1 MNTSMKKNLVNLR
14 VDFAFKRLFGV
25 EGNEDILI
33 GFLNAVLQSSIDEEI
48 TSLHLD
54 DPHLPREQ
62 KDDKL
67 SILDLR
73 ATLNNGIK
81 LNIEIQVRDKKD
93 MIERSL
99 FYWSGMYYS
108 QMTQG
113 MKYTE
118 LRPTICINIVDFIL
132 FPEEQEFH
140 NVNTVMNKKSK
151 RIITENMQ
159 LHFLEIPKVIQE
171 WRGERMNPWENS
183 LARWLLLFPA
193 HEDERLTTILEAIA
207 MEKDPVLKK
216 AIEDWERLSSDKDFL
231 RLYEA
236 REKAIKD
243 RISEIETAEEKAA
256 KKAAEI
262 ATKKATEETRIAT
275 KIEMIHNL
283 INVGVPIG
291 KVAEAT
297 ELSVEEVNEILKNKE

>member
-14 VDFAFKRLFGV
+14 VDYAFKRLFGV

-33 GFLNAVLQSSIDEEI
+33 GFLNAVLQSSINEEI
-48 TSLHLD
+48 TSLYLD

-81 LNIEIQVRDKKD
+81 INIEIQVRDKKD

-132 FPEEQEFH
+132 FPEEKEFH

-151 RIITENMQ
+151 RIITGNMQ

-171 WRGERMNPWENS
+171 WQGERMNPWEDS

-243 RISEIETAEEKAA
+243 RISEIETAEEKGA
-256 KKAAEI
+256 KEA
-262 ATKKATEETRIAT
+262 
-275 KIEMIHNL
+275 KIQLIQNMIK
-283 INVGVPIG
+283 VGLPIE
-291 KVAEAT
+291 KVAEAA
-297 ELSVEEVNEILKNKE
+297 ELSVEEVNVILKNKE

>member
-1 MNTSMKKNLVNLR
+1 MSVDVKKNLVNLR
-14 VDFAFKRLFGV
+14 IDFAFKRLFGV

-48 TSLHLD
+48 TSLHFD

-99 FYWSGMYYS
+99 FYWAGMYYS

-132 FPEEQEFH
+132 FPEEKEFH
-140 NVNTVMNKKSK
+140 NVNTVMNRKSK

-171 WRGERMNPWENS
+171 WKEERVDPWEDI

-193 HEDERLTTILEAIA
+193 YENEKLTTILEGIA

-275 KIEMIHNL
+275 KIEMIHNMDKMGL
-283 INVGVPIG
+283 PVEQIV
-291 KVAEAT
+291 KVVN
-297 ELSVEEVNEILKNKE
+297 LSVEEVNEILRNKE

>member
-25 EGNEDILI
+25 EGNEEILI
-33 GFLNAVLQSSIDEEI
+33 GFLNAVLQSSLDEEI
-48 TSLHLD
+48 ISLHLD

-73 ATLNNGIK
+73 ATLNSGIK

-99 FYWSGMYYS
+99 FYWAGMYYS

-132 FPEEQEFH
+132 FPGEEDFH
-140 NVNTVMNKKSK
+140 NVV
-151 RIITENMQ
+151 
-159 LHFLEIPKVIQE
+159 V
-171 WRGERMNPWENS
+171 
-183 LARWLLLFPA
+183 LLLYKKRR
-193 HEDERLTTILEAIA
+193 HRLRCLLLLCTLGV
-207 MEKDPVLKK
+207 KKVL
-216 AIEDWERLSSDKDFL
+216 
-231 RLYEA
+231 YC
-236 REKAIKD
+236 
-243 RISEIETAEEKAA
+243 
-256 KKAAEI
+256 
-262 ATKKATEETRIAT
+262 
-275 KIEMIHNL
+275 
-283 INVGVPIG
+283 
-291 KVAEAT
+291 
-297 ELSVEEVNEILKNKE
+297 LKNIKNITIIE

>member
-1 MNTSMKKNLVNLR
+1 MSVYVKKNLVNLR
-14 VDFAFKRLFGV
+14 VDYAFKRLFGV

-73 ATLNNGIK
+73 ATLNSGIK
-81 LNIEIQVRDKKD
+81 INIEIQVRDKKD

-132 FPEEQEFH
+132 FPEEKEFH
-140 NVNTVMNKKSK
+140 NVNTVMNIKSK
-151 RIITENMQ
+151 RIITKNMQ

-171 WRGERMNPWENS
+171 WQGERMDPWEDS

-216 AIEDWERLSSDKDFL
+216 AIEDWERLSSDKEFL
-231 RLYEA
+231 RLYWA
-236 REKAIKD
+236 REKEIKD

-256 KKAAEI
+256 KEA
-262 ATKKATEETRIAT
+262 
-275 KIEMIHNL
+275 KIQLIQNMIK
-283 INVGVPIG
+283 VGVPIE
-291 KVAEAT
+291 KVAEAA
-297 ELSVEEVNEILKNKE
+297 ELSVEEVNVILKSK

>member
-1 MNTSMKKNLVNLR
+1 MSVYVKKNLVNLR
-14 VDFAFKRLFGV
+14 VDYAFKRLFGV

-99 FYWSGMYYS
+99 FYWAGMYYS

-151 RIITENMQ
+151 HIITENMQ

-193 HEDERLTTILEAIA
+193 HEDEKLTTILEAIA

-243 RISEIETAEEKAA
+243 RISEIETAEEKA
-256 KKAAEI
+256 
-262 ATKKATEETRIAT
+262 TKKATEETRIAT
-275 KIEMIHNL
+275 KIEIIHNL
-283 INVGVPIG
+283 IHVGVPIE

-297 ELSVEEVNEILKNKE
+297 ELSVEEVNEILKHKE

>member
-33 GFLNAVLQSSIDEEI
+33 GFLNAVLQSSLDEEI
-48 TSLHLD
+48 ISLHLD

-99 FYWSGMYYS
+99 FYWAGMYYS

-118 LRPTICINIVDFIL
+118 LRPTICINIVDYIL
-132 FPEEQEFH
+132 FPEEEEDFH
-140 NVNTVMNKKSK
+140 NVGVVMNKKSEHV
-151 RIITENMQ
+151 ISENMQ
-159 LHFLEIPKVIQE
+159 LHFLEIPKVIRE
-171 WRGERMNPWENS
+171 WQGDRMDPWNDI

-193 HEDERLTTILEAIA
+193 YEDEKLTTILEGIA

-256 KKAAEI
+256 EKAAKE
-262 ATKKATEETRIAT
+262 ARTAT

-283 INVGVPIG
+283 IKVGVPIE
-291 KVAEAT
+291 KISEAT
-297 ELSVEEVNEILKNKE
+297 ELSVEEVNEILKHKE

>member
-1 MNTSMKKNLVNLR
+1 MSVYVKKSLVNLR
-14 VDFAFKRLFGV
+14 VDYAFKRLFGV

-33 GFLNAVLQSSIDEEI
+33 GFLNAVLHSSINEEI

-73 ATLNNGIK
+73 ATLNSGIK
-81 LNIEIQVRDKKD
+81 INIEIQVRDKKD

-132 FPEEQEFH
+132 FPEEKEFH
-140 NVNTVMNKKSK
+140 NVNTVMNIKSK

-171 WRGERMNPWENS
+171 WQGERMDPWEDS

-216 AIEDWERLSSDKDFL
+216 AIEDWERLSSDKEFL
-231 RLYEA
+231 RLYWA
-236 REKAIKD
+236 REKEIKD

-256 KKAAEI
+256 KEA
-262 ATKKATEETRIAT
+262 
-275 KIEMIHNL
+275 KIQLIQNMIK
-283 INVGVPIG
+283 VGVPIE
-291 KVAEAT
+291 KVAEAA
-297 ELSVEEVNEILKNKE
+297 ELSVEEVNEILRNKK

>member
-1 MNTSMKKNLVNLR
+1 
-14 VDFAFKRLFGV
+14 
-25 EGNEDILI
+25 
-33 GFLNAVLQSSIDEEI
+33 
-48 TSLHLD
+48 
-54 DPHLPREQ
+54 
-62 KDDKL
+62 
-67 SILDLR
+67 
-73 ATLNNGIK
+73 TLNSGIK
-81 LNIEIQVRDKKD
+81 INIEIQVRDKKD

-118 LRPTICINIVDFIL
+118 LRQTICINIVDFIL

-140 NVNTVMNKKSK
+140 SINTVMNKKSK

-171 WRGERMNPWENS
+171 WQGKRMDPWEDS

-243 RISEIETAEEKAA
+243 RI
-256 KKAAEI
+256 
-262 ATKKATEETRIAT
+262 
-275 KIEMIHNL
+275 
-283 INVGVPIG
+283 
-291 KVAEAT
+291 
-297 ELSVEEVNEILKNKE
+297 

>member
-1 MNTSMKKNLVNLR
+1 MSVYVKKNLVNLR
-14 VDFAFKRLFGV
+14 IDFSFKRLFGV

-48 TSLHLD
+48 TSLHFD

-81 LNIEIQVRDKKD
+81 INIEIQVRDKKD

-132 FPEEQEFH
+132 FPEEKDFH
-140 NVNTVMNKKSK
+140 NINTVMNRKSK

-159 LHFLEIPKVIQE
+159 LHFLEIPKVMQE
-171 WRGERMNPWENS
+171 WKEERVDPWEDI

-193 HEDERLTTILEAIA
+193 YENEKLTTILEGIA

-216 AIEDWERLSSDKDFL
+216 AIEDWERLSRDKDFL

-243 RISEIETAEEKAA
+243 RVSEIETAEEKA
-256 KKAAEI
+256 KKQLI
-262 ATKKATEETRIAT
+262 K
-275 KIEMIHNL
+275 NL
-283 INVGVPIG
+283 IKVGLPIE
-291 KVAEAT
+291 KVAEAA
-297 ELSVEEVNEILKNKE
+297 ELSVEEVNEILQNN

>member
-1 MNTSMKKNLVNLR
+1 
-14 VDFAFKRLFGV
+14 
-25 EGNEDILI
+25 
-33 GFLNAVLQSSIDEEI
+33 
-48 TSLHLD
+48 LD

-62 KDDKL
+62 KGDKL

-171 WRGERMNPWENS
+171 WQGERMNPWEDS

-283 INVGVPIG
+283 INVGIPIE

>member
-1 MNTSMKKNLVNLR
+1 MSIYVKKNLVNLR

-33 GFLNAVLQSSIDEEI
+33 GFLNAVLQSSLNEKII
-48 TSLHLD
+48 SLHLD

-93 MIERSL
+93 MIKRSL

-132 FPEEQEFH
+132 FPEEEDFH
-140 NVNTVMNKKSK
+140 NIGVVMNKKSK
-151 RIITENMQ
+151 HVLTENMQ
-159 LHFLEIPKVIQE
+159 LHFLEIPKVIREWQE
-171 WRGERMNPWENS
+171 DRMDPWDDI

-193 HEDERLTTILEAIA
+193 YEDEKLTTILEGIA

-256 KKAAEI
+256 EI

-275 KIEMIHNL
+275 KIEIIHNL
-283 INVGVPIG
+283 IKMGLPIEQIA
-291 KVAEAT
+291 KAAD
-297 ELSVEEVNEILKNKE
+297 LSVEEVNEILKSK

>member
-1 MNTSMKKNLVNLR
+1 MSVYVKKNLVNLR
-14 VDFAFKRLFGV
+14 VDYAFKRLFGV

-48 TSLHLD
+48 KSLHLD

-73 ATLNNGIK
+73 ATLNSGIK
-81 LNIEIQVRDKKD
+81 INIEIQVRDKKD

-132 FPEEQEFH
+132 FPEEKEFH
-140 NVNTVMNKKSK
+140 NVNTVMNIKSK

-171 WRGERMNPWENS
+171 WQGERMDPWVDS

-216 AIEDWERLSSDKDFL
+216 AIEDWERLSSDKEFL
-231 RLYEA
+231 RLYWA
-236 REKAIKD
+236 REKEIKD

-256 KKAAEI
+256 KEA
-262 ATKKATEETRIAT
+262 
-275 KIEMIHNL
+275 KIQLIQNMIK
-283 INVGVPIG
+283 VGVPIE
-291 KVAEAT
+291 KVAEAA
-297 ELSVEEVNEILKNKE
+297 ELSVEEVNKILKSK

>member
-1 MNTSMKKNLVNLR
+1 MSVYVKKNLVNLR
-14 VDFAFKRLFGV
+14 IDFAFKRLFGV

-48 TSLHLD
+48 TSLHFD

-81 LNIEIQVRDKKD
+81 INIEIQVRDKKD

-132 FPEEQEFH
+132 FPEEKDFH
-140 NVNTVMNKKSK
+140 NINTVMNRKSK

-159 LHFLEIPKVIQE
+159 LHFLEIPKVMQE
-171 WRGERMNPWENS
+171 WKEERVDPWEDI

-193 HEDERLTTILEAIA
+193 YENEKLTTILEGIA

-243 RISEIETAEEKAA
+243 RVSEIETAEEKA
-256 KKAAEI
+256 KKQLI
-262 ATKKATEETRIAT
+262 K
-275 KIEMIHNL
+275 NL
-283 INVGVPIG
+283 IKVGLPIE
-291 KVAEAT
+291 KVAEAA
-297 ELSVEEVNEILKNKE
+297 ELSVEEVNEILQNN

>member
-1 MNTSMKKNLVNLR
+1 MSVYVKKNLVNLR
-14 VDFAFKRLFGV
+14 VDYAFKRLFGV

-73 ATLNNGIK
+73 ATLNSGIK
-81 LNIEIQVRDKKD
+81 INIEIQVRDKKD

-132 FPEEQEFH
+132 FPEEKEFH
-140 NVNTVMNKKSK
+140 NVNTVMNIKSK

-159 LHFLEIPKVIQE
+159 LYFLEIPKVIQE
-171 WRGERMNPWENS
+171 WQGERMDPWEDS

-216 AIEDWERLSSDKDFL
+216 AIEDWERLSSDKEFL
-231 RLYEA
+231 RLYWA
-236 REKAIKD
+236 REKEIKD

-256 KKAAEI
+256 KEA
-262 ATKKATEETRIAT
+262 
-275 KIEMIHNL
+275 KIQLIQNMIK
-283 INVGVPIG
+283 VGVPIE
-291 KVAEAT
+291 KVAEAA
-297 ELSVEEVNEILKNKE
+297 ELSVEEVTVILKSKE

>member
-33 GFLNAVLQSSIDEEI
+33 GFLNAVLQSSLDEEI
-48 TSLHLD
+48 ISLHLD

-99 FYWSGMYYS
+99 FYWAGMYYS

-118 LRPTICINIVDFIL
+118 LRPTICINIVDYIL
-132 FPEEQEFH
+132 FPEEDFH
-140 NVNTVMNKKSK
+140 NVGVVMNKKSEHV
-151 RIITENMQ
+151 ISENMQ
-159 LHFLEIPKVIQE
+159 LHFLEIPKVIREWQE
-171 WRGERMNPWENS
+171 NRMDPWDDI

-193 HEDERLTTILEAIA
+193 YEDEKLTTILEGIA

-256 KKAAEI
+256 EKAAKE
-262 ATKKATEETRIAT
+262 ARIAT

-283 INVGVPIG
+283 IKVGVPIE
-291 KVAEAT
+291 KISEAT
-297 ELSVEEVNEILKNKE
+297 ELSVEEVNEILKHKE

>member
-1 MNTSMKKNLVNLR
+1 
-14 VDFAFKRLFGV
+14 LFGV

-73 ATLNNGIK
+73 ATLNSGIK
-81 LNIEIQVRDKKD
+81 INIEIQVRDKKD

-118 LRPTICINIVDFIL
+118 LRPTILLNIVDFIL

-140 NVNTVMNKKSK
+140 SINTVMNKKSK

-171 WRGERMNPWENS
+171 WQGKRMDPWEDS

-243 RISEIETAEEKAA
+243 RISEIETAEERAGK

-262 ATKKATEETRIAT
+262 ATEETKIAT
-275 KIEMIHNL
+275 KIEMIENMFKIGL
-283 INVGVPIG
+283 PIEQIQ
-291 KVAEAT
+291 KVA
-297 ELSVEEVNEILKNKE
+297 ELSVEEVNEIIRNKR

>member
-1 MNTSMKKNLVNLR
+1 MSVYVKKNLVNLR
-14 VDFAFKRLFGV
+14 VDYAFKRLFGV

-48 TSLHLD
+48 KSLHLD

-73 ATLNNGIK
+73 ATLNSGIK
-81 LNIEIQVRDKKD
+81 INIEIQVRDKKD

-132 FPEEQEFH
+132 FPEEKEFH
-140 NVNTVMNKKSK
+140 NVNTVMNIKSK

-171 WRGERMNPWENS
+171 WQGERMDPWEDS

-207 MEKDPVLKK
+207 IEKDPVLKK
-216 AIEDWERLSSDKDFL
+216 AIEDWERLSSDKEFL
-231 RLYEA
+231 RLYWA
-236 REKAIKD
+236 REKEIKD

-256 KKAAEI
+256 KEA
-262 ATKKATEETRIAT
+262 
-275 KIEMIHNL
+275 KIQLIQNMIE
-283 INVGVPIG
+283 VGVPIE
-291 KVAEAT
+291 KVAEAA
-297 ELSVEEVNEILKNKE
+297 ELSVEEVTVILKSK

>member
-1 MNTSMKKNLVNLR
+1 MSVYVKKNLVNLR
-14 VDFAFKRLFGV
+14 VDYAFKRLFGV

-73 ATLNNGIK
+73 ATLNSGIK
-81 LNIEIQVRDKKD
+81 INIEIQVRDKKD

-132 FPEEQEFH
+132 FPEEKEFH
-140 NVNTVMNKKSK
+140 NVNTVMNIKSK

-171 WRGERMNPWENS
+171 WQGERMDPWEDS

-216 AIEDWERLSSDKDFL
+216 AIEDWERLSSDKEFL
-231 RLYEA
+231 RLYWA
-236 REKAIKD
+236 REKEIKD

-256 KKAAEI
+256 KEA
-262 ATKKATEETRIAT
+262 
-275 KIEMIHNL
+275 KIQLIQNMIK
-283 INVGVPIG
+283 VGVPIE

-297 ELSVEEVNEILKNKE
+297 ELSVEEVTVILKSK